1 MNELPL
7 SVRPRHSI
15 QNIMAALVLGW
26 TLLVGIPNLRA
37 VDPAPVNG
45 DLLIDAKGE
54 VEIYYN
60 GRKLVLKGER
70 GNGQHFVVKVPE
82 RAYKAGDAVVLHV
95 RSPVVYRAIVAA
107 INLTGKAG
115 QIAIKKSDWRYLGED
130 QDPRGITA
138 AQIEASETL
147 PVSASPDPDGA
158 AERDKLGI
166 LPESRGGSEWVKTE
180 KRSNGWYC
188 VGFVITP
195 EMLKT
200 PIPAH

>member
-1 MNELPL
+1 MKELPP

-180 KRSNGWYC
+180 KQSNGWYC

>member
-1 MNELPL
+1 MKELPP

-147 PVSASPDPDGA
+147 PVSASPDPNGA
-158 AERDKLGI
+158 TEREKLGI
-166 LPESRGGSEWVKTE
+166 LPESQGGSEWVKIE
-180 KRSNGWYC
+180 KQSNGWYC

>member
-15 QNIMAALVLGW
+15 QNIMAALVLGCA
-26 TLLVGIPNLRA
+26 LLVGIPNLRA

-60 GRKLVLKGER
+60 ARKLVLRGER

-180 KRSNGWYC
+180 KQSNGWYC

>member
-15 QNIMAALVLGW
+15 QSILAALVLGW

-45 DLLIDAKGE
+45 DLRIDAKGE

-60 GRKLVLKGER
+60 ARKLVLRGER

-180 KRSNGWYC
+180 KQSNGWYC

-200 PIPAH
+200 PIPVH

>member
-15 QNIMAALVLGW
+15 QSILAALVLGW

-180 KRSNGWYC
+180 KQSNGWYC

-200 PIPAH
+200 PIPVH

>member
-15 QNIMAALVLGW
+15 QNIMAALVLGCA
-26 TLLVGIPNLRA
+26 LLVGIPNLRA

-60 GRKLVLKGER
+60 ARKLVLKGER
-70 GNGQHFVVKVPE
+70 GTGQHFVVKVPE

-180 KRSNGWYC
+180 KQSNGWYC

-200 PIPAH
+200 PIPVH

>member
-60 GRKLVLKGER
+60 ARKLVLRGER

-180 KRSNGWYC
+180 KQSNGWYC

-200 PIPAH
+200 PIPVH

>member
-15 QNIMAALVLGW
+15 QNIMAALVLGCA
-26 TLLVGIPNLRA
+26 LLVGIPNLRA

-180 KRSNGWYC
+180 KQSNGWYC

-200 PIPAH
+200 PIPVH

>member
-15 QNIMAALVLGW
+15 QSILAALVLGW

-60 GRKLVLKGER
+60 ARKLVLRGER

-180 KRSNGWYC
+180 KQSNGWYC

-200 PIPAH
+200 PIPVH